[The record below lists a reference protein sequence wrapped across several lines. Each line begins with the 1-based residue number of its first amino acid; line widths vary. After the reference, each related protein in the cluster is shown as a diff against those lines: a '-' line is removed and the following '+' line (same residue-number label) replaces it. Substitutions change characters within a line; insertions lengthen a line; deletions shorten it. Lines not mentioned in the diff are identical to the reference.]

1 MPQIMSR
8 IRGNGHIE
16 LKASE
21 LCLCCGLCCRGIIFN
36 RAALKPDEIGLA
48 KDCGLRY
55 FTSGKGEFAFR
66 LPCHLYQND
75 RCSIYLNRPHACKKY
90 RCYLLKR
97 LINGD
102 IDLEASKLIVFQLKD
117 LMDSIDKQMIGIEP
131 SGDFRQ
137 RIVKF
142 LDLRCRNPMIFKDPN
157 ALIRDIESFYVTLRR
172 YIEKRAN

>member
-1 MPQIMSR
+1 MSR

-16 LKASE
+16 SKASE

-36 RAALKPDEIGLA
+36 RAALKSNEIQLA

-55 FTSGKGEFAFR
+55 FASGKGEFAFS
-66 LPCHLYQND
+66 LPCYLYQNNC
-75 RCSIYLNRPHACKKY
+75 CSIYLNRPDACKKY
-90 RCYLLKR
+90 RCDLLKR

-102 IDLEASKLIVFQLKD
+102 IDLEASKLIALQVKG
-117 LMDSIDKQMIGIEP
+117 LMDSIDKQMTGIEP

-137 RIVKF
+137 RIVIF

-157 ALIRDIESFYVTLRR
+157 ALLRDIESFYVTLRR